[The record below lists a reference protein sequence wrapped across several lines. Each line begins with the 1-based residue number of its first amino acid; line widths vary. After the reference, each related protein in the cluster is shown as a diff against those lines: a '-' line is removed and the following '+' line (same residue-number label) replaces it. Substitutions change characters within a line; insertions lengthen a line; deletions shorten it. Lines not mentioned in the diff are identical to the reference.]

1 MEFSDVVALKIKELM
16 KEKNASIYKLETLT
30 GVYSSTI
37 TLFLNR
43 KTKTIRLEN
52 LLYIC
57 EALGTNLSEFLLM
70 KDLMKQRLKTGLK
83 KIKKSNRIKF
93 ITFLFLYF
101 LYIKHLKKL

>member
-16 KEKNASIYKLETLT
+16 KEKDISIYKLETLT

-57 EALGTNLSEFLLM
+57 EAFNIKLWQFFYDARFDEVEAGEWR
-70 KDLMKQRLKTGLK
+70 KE
-83 KIKKSNRIKF
+83 KIV
-93 ITFLFLYF
+93 
-101 LYIKHLKKL
+101 